1 MPRASDDNR
10 SIGAKAV
17 VCPRVPVRS
26 RVVCREDVSL
36 AARRTTGRLRRGWT
50 LQLLKP
56 GGRLV
61 YSTCSMNPIED
72 EAVIADLLTDPSF
85 AHQMVRAMRSC
96 SACCTQPMEW
106 NRPAPPPAVAHRCGS
121 AFRLVA
127 MYEGTTRTS
136 RR

>member
-1 MPRASDDNR
+1 MPAGPGRVTSR
-10 SIGAKAV
+10 T
-17 VCPRVPVRS
+17 PRV
-26 RVVCREDVSL
+26 SL
-36 AARRTTGRLRRGWT
+36 VYCAAYDRLRRGCT
-50 LQLLKP
+50 SQLLKP

-106 NRPAPPPAVAHRCGS
+106 NRPAPPCRSPLRQCVSTRCY
-121 AFRLVA
+121 V
-127 MYEGTTRTS
+127 
-136 RR
+136 